1 MNYLKKL
8 FTILIVLIIFMTT
21 SYSQDKIVYLDLD
34 NVVNSTIAGKSII
47 NKLEKSKNV
56 ALLKFEKKEKELK
69 KIEDEIKKQKNII
82 SEVELKKK
90 LIDFRKEVN
99 IFRQDRQKVINEFN
113 NRKKIEFDEFF
124 KKITP
129 IIEKYVNEKDIDMVL
144 DRKNIFVVTKKKDIT
159 QEIINIIDS
168 KIKWSHL

>member
-1 MNYLKKL
+1 MNSIRKF
-8 FTILIVLIIFMTT
+8 FTILLVSIIFMT
-21 SYSQDKIVYLDLD
+21 SSHSQDNIVYLNLD
-34 NVVNSTIAGKSII
+34 NIITSTIAGKSII
-47 NKLEKSKNV
+47 SKLEESKKS
-56 ALLKFEKKEKELK
+56 ALLKFEKKEKDLK

-82 SEVELKKK
+82 SELELKKK
-90 LIDFRKEVN
+90 LVDFRKEVN

-113 NRKKIEFDEFF
+113 NKKKIEFEEFF

-168 KIKWSHL
+168 KIK

>member
-1 MNYLKKL
+1 
-8 FTILIVLIIFMTT
+8 MTT

-47 NKLEKSKNV
+47 NKLEKSKNA

-113 NRKKIEFDEFF
+113 NKKKIEFDEFF

-168 KIKWSHL
+168 KIK